1 MARGLSDFDPGALQ
15 RLRWGFPTATG
26 KPGLTAAELARLV
39 GASKAQIVAYENGR
53 TVPDPK
59 RVAEL
64 ARVLNVPPTRLMRTW
79 NRDHW
84 AVADLRR
91 AAALT
96 AAAVTQTLGVSAKAY
111 RKFEQQGIVPAQ
123 RHTFL
128 DDLADLL
135 AVSYSTLD
143 RAVDNIPAVTDRK
156 DQATELVRN
165 LAETYVRQDGQ
176 WCQPPAQDP
185 YVVELAGLYGRTP
198 HRLQPILGHLL
209 SELRQRAVLI
219 QREHVVAKYDTDPA
233 RQHRARGVLAQH
245 RHRYGKEMT
254 QVAARLEAFHR
265 TGQPSDVWQALVDLT
280 DLSANPAGTWVPLT
294 LLATHDT
301 TELLPR
307 FLVRQEPFGDITA
320 AQLTT
325 QGNHHL
331 RAFRDLYT
339 ALYPT
344 VRPPRTNNTSRS
356 GTPARTPGPDHNF
369 TLPGFTERF
378 AVPQR
383 VMAQLQKDADLR
395 GTAEVPLSDTVMLTL
410 GPATTGSVPRPRSR
424 PAQITVPAPV
434 PTDWSKLA
442 PGRPHT
448 GTAAEQG
455 AESGSQRD
463 TLLQARVAYTVVEV
477 IDRHAVGAEVP
488 TIAQETGIATA
499 RLTPILAM
507 LCEEDFAVEVAEG
520 VYTPGPALDRL
531 AAPGG
536 VDLQLR
542 HTLSLACDILGA
554 AVYFSRYV
562 DGEVKILQMA
572 DGPLAPAVHEWV
584 DFKAAAHASAVGKC
598 LLTQLPPDLRADHL
612 SRHRTARLTRRTI
625 TNRRHL
631 IDTLERLTPGQP
643 VYDIREYANK
653 VVCGAVAAST
663 GNEIGSLAL
672 SLPLSNAHRLGGAT
686 AALTHKAVP
695 VLLAL
700 LISRT
705 PLGHPT
711 GLQAGAEPTRS
722 TITPAALRRLRA
734 TFRTALTNAQDIE
747 DTALNPTVG
756 PHLATDSTSTSL
768 YLFDA
773 PAAPMGGGAAH
784 PLALPHTYTVSA
796 NGRTQAFTS
805 EQHGNVHGRLTIYRA
820 NAPTP
825 SNAP

>member
-1 MARGLSDFDPGALQ
+1 MALQ

-26 KPGLTAAELARLV
+26 KPGLTATELARRV
-39 GASKAQIVAYENGR
+39 GISKAQIVAYENGR

-64 ARVLNVPPTRLMRTW
+64 AAVFDVPPTCLMRTW

-96 AAAVTQTLGVSAKAY
+96 AATVTQTLGVSAKAY

-128 DDLADLL
+128 DDLSDLL
-135 AVSYSTLD
+135 GVSYSALD
-143 RAVDNIPAVTDRK
+143 RALDNIPAVTDRK
-156 DQATELVRN
+156 DQAAELVRS
-165 LAETYVRQDGQ
+165 LAETYVLQDGA
-176 WCQPPAQDP
+176 WHQPPAQDP
-185 YVVELAGLYGRTP
+185 LVAALASLYSRTP
-198 HRLQPILGHLL
+198 HRIQPILGHLL
-209 SELRQRAVLI
+209 GELRQRAVLI
-219 QREHVVAKYDTDPA
+219 RREHVVAKYDTDPA
-233 RQHRARGVLAQH
+233 RQHRARGALAQH
-245 RHRYGKEMT
+245 RHRYNKEMT
-254 QVAARLEAFHR
+254 QVAACLESFHR
-265 TGQPSDVWQALVDLT
+265 IGQPSDVWQALVDLT
-280 DLSANPAGTWVPLT
+280 DLSAGPSGTWVPLT

-301 TELLPR
+301 TQLLPR

-325 QGNHHL
+325 QGNSHL

-339 ALYPT
+339 TLYPT
-344 VRPPRTNNTSRS
+344 VRPPRTTSRS
-356 GTPARTPGPDHNF
+356 STPARTPGPDHHF

-383 VMAQLQKDADLR
+383 VMSQLQQDADLR
-395 GTAEVPLSDTVMLTL
+395 GTAEVPLSGTVMLTL
-410 GPATTGSVPRPRSR
+410 GPTNTGSVPRPRSR

-442 PGRPHT
+442 PGRPHA
-448 GTAAEQG
+448 GTAAGQG
-455 AESGSQRD
+455 AESGSHRD

-477 IDRHAVGAEVP
+477 IDRHAVGAEAP
-488 TIAQETGIATA
+488 TIAQKTGIATA

-631 IDTLERLTPGQP
+631 IDTLERLAPGQP

-672 SLPLSNAHRLGGAT
+672 SLPLANAHRLKAAT

-695 VLLAL
+695 ILLAL
-700 LISRT
+700 LISQT
-705 PLGHPT
+705 PLGRHT

-734 TFRTALTNAQDIE
+734 TFRTPLTDARDIE
-747 DTALNPTVG
+747 NIALNPVVG
-756 PHLATDSTSTSL
+756 AHLATDSTSTSL

-773 PAAPMGGGAAH
+773 PADAVRASETNA
-784 PLALPHTYTVSA
+784 LALPHTYTVSA
-796 NGRTQAFTS
+796 GGRTHAFTS
-805 EQHGNVHGRLTIYRA
+805 ERHGNVHGRLTVYRA
-820 NAPTP
+820 HRPTP
-825 SNAP
+825 NTA